1 VARGLAVLAA
11 LAVSL
16 LAVSGAGGAD
26 AQTPRAGGTV
36 RFGELSEPP
45 CLNPLLARCLGPGGF
60 PTLAFLAEKVLE
72 PEFVVSPDFTWRPQ
86 LVSGVTFTRKPPFTL
101 TYRIQPRARWS
112 DGVPVT
118 ARDFVFTLRARIAR
132 KDQLDEATRGVV
144 EQVRS
149 ASAVGAKAVRVVLRE
164 RHAGWHSL
172 FGNILPR
179 HALAGEDLGSIWAD
193 GIVNPKTGRPIGS
206 GPFLVERWERGEQ
219 LTLVRNPRYWGRR
232 AYLDRLVL
240 RFRVEGS
247 QPVEWFR
254 RGELDIAW
262 AFPAAPGALGALRQE
277 RGLRLVTTPP
287 SASWDHFAIRIG
299 PGGHPALKNKLVR
312 RALAYGI
319 DRTALIRQVLGSSS
333 PNHPPHDSVVIV
345 RPSPHYRPN
354 WSGYSRRPAEA
365 RRLLEQAGCRS
376 GADGIYVCAGQRLS
390 LRFVTSA
397 GIPPRAQ
404 LISLAQAQLRQVG
417 IEVVPTFAP
426 PPVFLGQILPQG
438 GFDVALFG
446 WTGDPSG
453 TGLNAIFGCG
463 GELNYTGYC
472 QRLVTRDLDQAN
484 RILDASQ
491 QARVLNRA
499 DRQMAQDVP
508 ALPLYQIPLPAA
520 FRTTIHNYALSP
532 NPLTTSGEW
541 WLER

>member
-1 VARGLAVLAA
+1 MA
-11 LAVSL
+11 L
-16 LAVSGAGGAD
+16 
-26 AQTPRAGGTV
+26 
-36 RFGELSEPP
+36 FI
-45 CLNPLLARCLGPGGF
+45 
-60 PTLAFLAEKVLE
+60 AEKVLE
-72 PEFVVSPDFTWRPQ
+72 PAFVVGPDYTWRPQ

-101 TYRIQPRARWS
+101 TYRIQPRASWS

-118 ARDFVFTLRARIAR
+118 AGDFVFTLRAMIAGQ
-132 KDQLDEATRGVV
+132 DALDPVSRELV

-149 ASAVGAKAVRVVLRE
+149 VSTVGKKTVRVVLRG
-164 RHAGWHSL
+164 RHAAWRNL

-179 HALAGEDLGSIWAD
+179 HALAGEKLADIWTD

-240 RFRVEGS
+240 RFRVEGTE
-247 QPVEWFR
+247 PVEWFR

-262 AFPAAPGALGALRQE
+262 GFFTAPGVLAALRQE
-277 RGLRLVTTPP
+277 RGVRVVTAPP
-287 SASWDHFAIRIG
+287 SPTWDHFAIRIG

-312 RALAYGI
+312 QALAYGI
-319 DRTALIRQVLGSSS
+319 DRTALVRQVFSDV
-333 PNHPPHDSVVIV
+333 PNLRPHDSVVIV

-354 WSGYSRRPAEA
+354 WSRYRRRPAQA
-365 RRLLEQAGCRS
+365 RRLLEQAGCRR
-376 GADGIYVCAGQRLS
+376 GEDGVYVCAGQRLS

-397 GIPPRAQ
+397 GIPPRARI
-404 LISLAQAQLRQVG
+404 LSLAQAQLRQVG

-426 PPVFLGQILPQG
+426 PQVVPRPDPSAGRLRRRALRLGS
-438 GFDVALFG
+438 
-446 WTGDPSG
+446 DPSG
-453 TGLNAIFGCG
+453 TGRDEIFGCG
-463 GELNYTGYC
+463 GTLNFTGYC

-508 ALPLYQIPLPAA
+508 ALPLFQIPLPAA
-520 FRTTIHNYALSP
+520 FRTTIHNYVLSL
-532 NPLTTSGEW
+532 NPRRPPTRGGSSA
-541 WLER
+541 

>member
-1 VARGLAVLAA
+1 M
-11 LAVSL
+11 
-16 LAVSGAGGAD
+16 
-26 AQTPRAGGTV
+26 
-36 RFGELSEPP
+36 
-45 CLNPLLARCLGPGGF
+45 
-60 PTLAFLAEKVLE
+60 
-72 PEFVVSPDFTWRPQ
+72 
-86 LVSGVTFTRKPPFTL
+86 
-101 TYRIQPRARWS
+101 
-112 DGVPVT
+112 PVT

-132 KDQLDEATRGVV
+132 KDQLFEEERALV

-149 ASAVGAKAVRVVLRE
+149 VSAVGAKTVRVVLRA
-164 RHAGWHSL
+164 RHAGWRSL

-179 HALAGEDLGSIWAD
+179 HALAGEKLENIWAD

-206 GPFLVERWERGEQ
+206 GPFLVGRWERGEQ

-240 RFRVEGS
+240 RFRVQGTE
-247 QPVEWFR
+247 PVEWFR

-262 AFPAAPGALGALRQE
+262 AFPAAPPALAALRQE
-277 RGLRLVTTPP
+277 RGLRLVTPP
-287 SASWDHFAIRIG
+287 SPSWEHFAIRIG

-319 DRTALIRQVLGSSS
+319 DRTALIRQLFTYV
-333 PNHPPHDSVVIV
+333 PNHPSHDSVVIV
-345 RPSPHYRPN
+345 RPSPHYRSN
-354 WSGYSRRPAEA
+354 WSGYRHRPAEA

-438 GFDVALFG
+438 GFDVALFA
-446 WTGDPSG
+446 WAGDPSG
-453 TGLNAIFGCG
+453 TGLDEIFGCG
-463 GELNYTGYC
+463 GSLNYTGYC

-508 ALPLYQIPLPAA
+508 ALPLFQIPLPSA
-520 FRTTIHNYALSP
+520 FRDNGPQLRARLQSADDLRHVVARAAAVAAAIVVSLLAVSGAGGSDVQTPKRGGTVVASRPEMPCL
-532 NPLTTSGEW
+532 NPFACAVI
-541 WLER
+541 